1 MSAARAN
8 KSVEERITDIE
19 DELAGLDQ
27 KFVEVN
33 ESINNVGDSL
43 EGILELSDIINQINS
58 RVSALENGQITLIL
72 TSMILRIHW
81 LSLNQISQ

>member
-1 MSAARAN
+1 VSAARAN